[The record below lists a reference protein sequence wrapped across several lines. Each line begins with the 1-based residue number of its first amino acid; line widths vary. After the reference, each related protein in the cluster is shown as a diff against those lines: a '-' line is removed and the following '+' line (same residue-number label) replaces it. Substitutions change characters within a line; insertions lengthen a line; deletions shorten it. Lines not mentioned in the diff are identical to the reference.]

1 MKSFTKIKNCLACG
15 NRSIKQILDLKKQPL
30 ANNFA
35 KTKYQFHQ
43 QYPLIVNVCPKCMH
57 LQLGHCV
64 DPRLIYKNY
73 IYVTNNNK
81 SYKNYLKKFS
91 INCVAKFKKN
101 KPKTVLDIGCND
113 GAQLNYFKILGMETY
128 GIDPAKNLFPI
139 SSRKHKV
146 ICDFINKKSINKIK
160 KKIDIILA
168 QNSFAHNPR
177 PFETLKVIK
186 QAMHS
191 KSLLFIQTSQA
202 DMIKNN
208 EFDTIYHEH
217 INFFN
222 TKSMYLLADRTG
234 LSLID
239 VYKAKVHGST
249 YVFVLKIK
257 NQRKQ
262 TISGKIKKI
271 IKAENFLNLNRC
283 KKWSLN
289 AQKIRKK
296 LRAEIAKARKTSQKI
311 IGYGASAKGNTL
323 LNFSKINL
331 DYIVD
336 DNPLK
341 QNTFTPGMKIPVKSR
356 KSLITLKKNKK
367 VTFLILVWSNLYK
380 EIKMKIKKIRKSK
393 KDRFIMFFPKVMTLK

>member
-1 MKSFTKIKNCLACG
+1 MKSCTKIKNCLACG
-15 NRSIKQILDLKKQPL
+15 NRNIKKILDLNKQPL
-30 ANNFA
+30 ANNFS
-35 KTKYQFHQ
+35 KTKYKFHKE
-43 QYPLIVNVCPKCMH
+43 YPLTVNVCPKCIH

-64 DPRLIYKNY
+64 NPKLIYKNY
-73 IYVTNNNK
+73 IYVTNNTLT
-81 SYKNYLKKFS
+81 YKNYLKKFA
-91 INCVAKFKKN
+91 INCINKFKKN

-113 GAQLNYFKILGMETY
+113 GAQLNYFKMLGMETY

-139 SSRKHKV
+139 SSKKHKI

-191 KSLLFIQTSQA
+191 ESLLFIQTSQA
-202 DMIKNN
+202 NMIKNN
-208 EFDTIYHEH
+208 EFDTVYHEH

-222 TKSMYLLADRTG
+222 TRSMCLLADRAG
-234 LSLID
+234 FSLVD

-249 YVFVLKIK
+249 YIFVLKIK
-257 NQRKQ
+257 NQPKQ
-262 TISGKIKKI
+262 ILNSKIKKR

-289 AQKIRKK
+289 AQKIKKK
-296 LRAEIAKARKTSQKI
+296 LRATITKARKTSQKI
-311 IGYGASAKGNTL
+311 IGCGASAKGNTL

-331 DYIVD
+331 DYIID

-341 QNTFTPGMKIPVKSR
+341 QNTFSPGMKIPVKSR
-356 KSLITLKKNKK
+356 KSLISLKKNKK
-367 VTFLILVWSNLYK
+367 VTFLLLSWNFYK
-380 EIKMKIKKIRKSK
+380 EIKIRIKKIRKSK
-393 KDRFIMFFPKVMTLK
+393 KDRFIMFFPKVITLK

>member
-1 MKSFTKIKNCLACG
+1 MKNCKKIKTCLACG
-15 NRSIKQILDLKKQPL
+15 NKNIKKILDLKKQPL
-30 ANNFA
+30 ANNFS
-35 KTKYQFHQ
+35 KTKYKFDQE
-43 QYPLIVNVCPKCMH
+43 YPLIVNVCPKCIH

-64 DPRLIYKNY
+64 DPKLIYKNY
-73 IYVTNNNK
+73 IYVTNNTQ
-81 SYKNYLKKFS
+81 SYKNYLKNFS
-91 INCVAKFKKN
+91 ISCITKFKKN

-128 GIDPAKNLFPI
+128 GIDPAKNLFSI
-139 SSRKHKV
+139 SSRKHKI

-168 QNSFAHNPR
+168 QNSFAHNPK
-177 PFETLKVIK
+177 PYQTLKVIK

-191 KSLLFIQTSQA
+191 ESLLFIQTSQA

-208 EFDTIYHEH
+208 EFDTVYHEH

-222 TKSMYLLADRTG
+222 TKSMHLLAERAG
-234 LSLID
+234 FSLLD
-239 VYKAKVHGST
+239 VYKTKVHGST

-257 NQRKQ
+257 TQ
-262 TISGKIKKI
+262 TQQMLNTKIKKT
-271 IKAENFLNLNRC
+271 IKTERFLNLNKC

-289 AQKIRKK
+289 AQKIKK
-296 LRAEIAKARKTSQKI
+296 RLIAEIAKARKTSQKI

-341 QNTFTPGMKIPVKSR
+341 QNTFTPGMRIPVKSR
-356 KSLITLKKNKK
+356 KSLTTLKKNKK
-367 VTFLILVWSNLYK
+367 VTFLLLVWSNIYK
-380 EIKMKIKKIRKSK
+380 EIRIKIKKTRNSK
-393 KDRFIMFFPKVMTLK
+393 KDRFISFFPKVVTLK

>member
-1 MKSFTKIKNCLACG
+1 MKSCTKIKKCLACG
-15 NRSIKQILDLKKQPL
+15 NRNIKKVLDLEKQPL
-30 ANNFA
+30 ANNFS
-35 KTKYQFHQ
+35 KTKYKFYKE
-43 QYPLIVNVCPKCMH
+43 YPLTVNVCPKCIH

-64 DPRLIYKNY
+64 DPKLIYKNY
-73 IYVTNNNK
+73 IYVTNNNQ

-91 INCVAKFKKN
+91 ISCLAKFKKN

-113 GAQLNYFKILGMETY
+113 GAQLNYFKMLGMETY

-139 SSRKHKV
+139 SSRKHKI
-146 ICDFINKKSINKIK
+146 ICDFINKKSISKIK

-168 QNSFAHNPR
+168 QNSFAHNPK

-191 KSLLFIQTSQA
+191 ESLLFIQTSQA

-208 EFDTIYHEH
+208 EFDTVYHEH
-217 INFFN
+217 ISFFN
-222 TKSMYLLADRTG
+222 TKSMYLLADRAG

-249 YVFVLKIK
+249 YVFILQIK
-257 NQRKQ
+257 NQPKQ
-262 TISGKIKKI
+262 IPNAKIKKI
-271 IKAENFLNLNRC
+271 IKAENFLNFNRC
-283 KKWSLN
+283 KKWSFN
-289 AQKIRKK
+289 AQKIKKK
-296 LRAEIAKARKTSQKI
+296 LRAEIAKSRKTSQKI

-336 DNPLK
+336 DNPIK
-341 QNTFTPGMKIPVKSR
+341 QNTFTPGMRIPVKSR
-356 KSLITLKKNKK
+356 KSLTRLKKNKR
-367 VTFLILVWSNLYK
+367 VTFLLLVWSNLYK
-380 EIKMKIKKIRKSK
+380 EIRIKIKKVRKSK
-393 KDRFIMFFPKVMTLK
+393 KDRFIIFFPKVITLK

>member
-1 MKSFTKIKNCLACG
+1 MKNCKKIKTCLACG
-15 NRSIKQILDLKKQPL
+15 NGNIKKVLDLKKQPL
-30 ANNFA
+30 ANNFS
-35 KTKYQFHQ
+35 KKKYKFNEE
-43 QYPLIVNVCPKCMH
+43 YPLIVNVCPKCIH

-64 DPRLIYKNY
+64 NPKLIYKNY
-73 IYVTNNNK
+73 IYVTNNTLT
-81 SYKNYLKKFS
+81 YKNYLKKFA
-91 INCVAKFKKN
+91 INCINKFKKN

-113 GAQLNYFKILGMETY
+113 GAQLNYFKMLGMETY

-139 SSRKHKV
+139 SSKKHKI

-191 KSLLFIQTSQA
+191 ESLLFIQTSQA
-202 DMIKNN
+202 NMIKNN
-208 EFDTIYHEH
+208 EFDTVYHEH

-222 TKSMYLLADRTG
+222 TRSMCLLADRAG
-234 LSLID
+234 FSLVD

-249 YVFVLKIK
+249 YIFVLKIK
-257 NQRKQ
+257 NQPKQ
-262 TISGKIKKI
+262 ILNSKIKKR

-289 AQKIRKK
+289 AQKIKKK
-296 LRAEIAKARKTSQKI
+296 LRATITKARKTSQKI
-311 IGYGASAKGNTL
+311 IGCGASAKGNTL

-331 DYIVD
+331 DYIID

-341 QNTFTPGMKIPVKSR
+341 QNTFSPGMKIPVKSR
-356 KSLITLKKNKK
+356 KSLISLKKNKK
-367 VTFLILVWSNLYK
+367 VTFLLLSWNFYK
-380 EIKMKIKKIRKSK
+380 EIKIRIKKIRKSK
-393 KDRFIMFFPKVMTLK
+393 KDRFIMFFPKVITLK